1 MYQLNENVK
10 ECTTNDVNE
19 NDFEAHVKYID
30 IHYLIIGKERIS
42 CVPLEKVELKIP
54 YSSDNDIAFYKYAND
69 DICNCIVGCGYFL
82 SAGCSYAIVV
92 CRSSWTKKESNNKD

>member
-1 MYQLNENVK
+1 MDNNVPNDVYQLNENVK
-10 ECTTNDVNE
+10 EYTTNDVNE

-54 YSSDNDIAFYKYAND
+54 YSSDNDIAFYKYATTIFVTVSWD
-69 DICNCIVGCGYFL
+69 
-82 SAGCSYAIVV
+82 VV
-92 CRSSWTKKESNNKD
+92 ISFPQDAHMP